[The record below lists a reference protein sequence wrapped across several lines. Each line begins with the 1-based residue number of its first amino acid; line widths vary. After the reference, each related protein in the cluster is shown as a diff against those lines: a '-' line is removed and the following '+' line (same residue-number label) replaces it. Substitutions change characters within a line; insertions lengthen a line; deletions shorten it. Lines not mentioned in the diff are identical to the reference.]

1 MSKQI
6 LNSFRFNSIKILLI
20 LICVF
25 TQSHATDLI
34 RTKNGMVVSASEI
47 ASRVGVQILKKGGN
61 AVDAAVATELALA
74 VTFPAAGNL
83 GGGGFMVIRLNDGTT
98 TTIDYR
104 EKAPFAAHKDMF
116 LDENGNFVPE
126 LSQSS
131 ILGVGIPGTVAGVI
145 YALEKYG
152 TMKLADVIQ
161 PAINLAEDGFPLERW
176 TAQTLSS
183 AFRSLE
189 KYESSMKVFSKNGEP
204 YKEGEIFRQP
214 DLTKTLKAIRDKGHD
229 GFYKGWVA
237 DAIVAQSDKMNGIIT
252 HKDLEKYQ
260 AVEREPLK
268 GTYKDYQIISMGPS
282 SSGGTALI
290 KMLNIL
296 ENFDFERSDF
306 SSSKYYHALIQS
318 MKYAYADRAEHL
330 GDEDFYPVPKKWL
343 ISKEY
348 AKEIFQKI
356 TDSATPSDEISAG
369 IPFNESDET
378 THYSVYDRFGNAVS
392 TTLTINSLYGSKIV
406 VDGAGFLLNNE
417 MDDFSAKPGVPN
429 QFGLLGSKANSIE
442 PGKRMLSA
450 MTPTIVLK
458 DDKPVLIVGSP
469 GGSTIITSVLQ
480 VVMNVIEFNMN
491 LREAV
496 DLPRIHHQWKPD
508 LLEHEPFALNSDT
521 EIKLKEK
528 GHIIGRQRSLGRI
541 EAILIDQQNGYIYG
555 KSDGRAWGKAVGY

>member
-20 LICVF
+20 LVCVF

-47 ASRVGVQILKKGGN
+47 ASRVGIQILKKGGN

-104 EKAPFAAHKDMF
+104 EKAPLAANKDMF

-214 DLTKTLKAIRDKGHD
+214 DLTKTLKSIRDKGHD

-237 DAIVAQSDKMNGIIT
+237 DAIVDQSDKMNGIIT

-290 KMLNIL
+290 QMLNIL
-296 ENFDFERSDF
+296 ENFEFERSDF
-306 SSSKYYHALIQS
+306 SSSKYYHALIQA
-318 MKYAYADRAEHL
+318 MKYTYADRAEHL

-343 ISKEY
+343 TSKEY
-348 AKEIFQKI
+348 AKEIFNRI
-356 TDSATPSDEISAG
+356 TDKATPSDEISAG
-369 IPFNESDET
+369 VPFYESEET
-378 THYSVYDRFGNAVS
+378 THYSVYDQYGNAVS

-429 QFGLLGSKANSIE
+429 QFGLLGSIANSIE

-458 DDKPVLIVGSP
+458 NDKPVLIVGSP

-480 VVMNVIEFNMN
+480 VVMNIVEFGMN

-496 DLPRIHHQWKPD
+496 DYPRIHHQWKPD
-508 LLEHEPFALNSDT
+508 VLEHEAFSLNSDT
-521 EIKLKEK
+521 EFKLKEK

-555 KSDGRAWGKAVGY
+555 KSDGRAWGKAVGF